1 MSFYV
6 AHIAS
11 ATWQTLQEMAP
22 YLLFG
27 FLVAGVL
34 SIVVS
39 PETIERQLGRPGIWS
54 ILKAA
59 LFGVP
64 LPLCSCG
71 VIPVTASLR
80 NHGASKGAATS
91 FLISTPQTG
100 VDSLLVTYSMLGP
113 VFTIVR
119 PVVSLVSGVLGGVA
133 VDIADGEQP
142 HSGHRGIKCTGECCS
157 PTAGQGTFVRILKY
171 GFGTLAADI
180 AKPLLIGI
188 VIAGVLSGV
197 VPKGSLGEY
206 LGGGGIG
213 RQLLSMLAMMIIG
226 LPLYVC
232 ATASVPVAAAMIHL
246 GVSPGAAL
254 VFLMTGPATNA
265 ASVATIWKVMGRRT
279 AVVYAITVAASAF
292 IAGLALNWIDP
303 GAASMADAG
312 HEMLPAWAGTVSAVV
327 LLAVLGVALMAPYFG
342 KGGHDD
348 HDHDHDHGNEHEHAT
363 QTITLEISGM
373 TCSHCAS
380 NVGRA
385 LQESQGVESVSVDL
399 KSGSATV
406 SGDGIDLQKLKKKIQ
421 EAGYEIADV
430 VN

>member
-1 MSFYV
+1 MDFDI
-6 AHIAS
+6 AHIA
-11 ATWQTLQEMAP
+11 AKAWQTLEEMSP

-27 FLVAGVL
+27 FLVAGIL

-39 PETIERQLGRPGIWS
+39 PETVERQLGRRGIWS
-54 ILKAA
+54 TLKAA

-133 VDIADGEQP
+133 ADAADGGGDERA
-142 HSGHRGIKCTGECCS
+142 HRPVKCTGECCA
-157 PTAGQGTFVRILKY
+157 PHEGQGTISRIFRY
-171 GFGTLAADI
+171 GFGTLAGDI

-188 VIAGVLSGV
+188 VIAGMLSAV
-197 VPKGSLGEY
+197 VPEGFFAEY
-206 LGGGGIG
+206 LGGGSIG
-213 RQLLSMLAMMIIG
+213 RQLLSMLAMMAFG
-226 LPLYVC
+226 VPLYIC

-279 AVVYAITVAASAF
+279 AIIYVVTVAASAF
-292 IAGLALNWIDP
+292 AAGLALNWIDP
-303 GAASMADAG
+303 GAISMQHAG
-312 HEMLPAWAGTVSAVV
+312 HSMLPAWTGTAAAVA
-327 LLAVLGVALMAPYFG
+327 LLLVLGAALVSPYL
-342 KGGHDD
+342 KKREAH
-348 HDHDHDHGNEHEHAT
+348 EHEHDHEGET
-363 QTITLEISGM
+363 MKLKISGM

-380 NVGRA
+380 NVARA
-385 LQESQGVESVSVDL
+385 LRECSGVENVSVDL
-399 KSGSATV
+399 AGGGATV
-406 SGDGIDLQKLKKKIQ
+406 SGNAIDEAEIRKKTQ
-421 EAGYEIADV
+421 EAGYEV
-430 VN
+430 TGREN